1 LDETFLSTSKDFVTI
16 HKALEEMVFDILTL
30 NYAKSLQEPKGGF
43 KDKKKKGEHL
53 KQFLQFTTKSN

>member
-43 KDKKKKGEHL
+43 KDKKKKAN
-53 KQFLQFTTKSN
+53 T